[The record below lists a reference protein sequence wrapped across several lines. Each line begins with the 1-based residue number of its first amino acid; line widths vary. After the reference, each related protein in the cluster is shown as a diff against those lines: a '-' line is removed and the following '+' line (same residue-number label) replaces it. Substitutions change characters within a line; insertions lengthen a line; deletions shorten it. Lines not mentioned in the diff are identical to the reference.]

1 MMVHNHFELRWI
13 DGYGAASDAPSEL
26 AVRIEEVASNI
37 SRSLDHAH
45 LAVRSVRL
53 PDGDEA
59 CVGLLQLDV
68 AVSSEQRPVAFLHAV
83 VLPPGHRLDDDRW
96 RALVERRYGPDPEER
111 IREIYEE
118 LAVTTKD
125 KGRKRLRELEIR
137 PEDVREV
144 IGSRASSTKFALA
157 KKGARAGSESGARAL
172 PNSPFRPP
180 TSPPFRPSTIPPL
193 PMPGAAPAGPQ
204 RRPSQSAFGPSAF
217 GPSAGDDDE
226 SADTTSGAPII
237 ATPGGGSGSTAEL
250 AAQAAPSG
258 SQPAVASSRT
268 PYRGMP
274 LVGFAVSAVAIVAA
288 VWLAIYAREVGRER
302 DRLAEELAR
311 PRIPVEDVAV
321 VELRSQV
328 EKYQRDLA
336 TAQRHIEELRTSMSN
351 RPDQDCNKSL
361 DEARAKLG
369 AQAAQISTLEA
380 NLLNVRNQLATL
392 MAKPK
397 DDDAADVR
405 AHLEAERDQL
415 KRDNAQL
422 THEIA
427 KHDQIVKLLC
437 ESLRGS
443 YSSKLLQICKGVM

>member
-37 SRSLDHAH
+37 SRALDHVH

-53 PDGDEA
+53 PDGNEV

-68 AVSSEQRPVAFLHAV
+68 AVPSEQRPVAFLHAA

-96 RALVERRYGPDPEER
+96 RALVERRYGPYPEDR

-144 IGSRASSTKFALA
+144 IGSRASSTKIALA
-157 KKGARAGSESGARAL
+157 KKGARAGSESGARVL
-172 PNSPFRPP
+172 PNAPGRPP
-180 TSPPFRPSTIPPL
+180 TNPPIRPSTIPPL

-204 RRPSQSAFGPSAF
+204 RRPSQSSFGPSER
-217 GPSAGDDDE
+217 DDDE
-226 SADTTSGAPII
+226 SESAETTSGAPII

-250 AAQAAPSG
+250 AVQASPSG
-258 SQPAVASSRT
+258 SQLAIPSSRT
-268 PYRGMP
+268 HYRGMP

-288 VWLAIYAREVGRER
+288 VWLAIYARELGRER

-311 PRIPVEDVAV
+311 PRIPVEDAGIA
-321 VELRSQV
+321 ELRGKL
-328 EKYQRDLA
+328 EKCQRDFEA
-336 TAQRHIEELRTSMSN
+336 TNKQLQELRATPTNDVNIQSCNTS
-351 RPDQDCNKSL
+351 L
-361 DEARAKLG
+361 AEARQKLG
-369 AQAAQISTLEA
+369 TTASQISSLEA
-380 NLLNVRNQLATL
+380 NLANAQTQLALAT
-392 MAKPK
+392 KT
-397 DDDAADVR
+397 R
-405 AHLEAERDQL
+405 AEAESRSTEERARLEVERDRL
-415 KRDNAQL
+415 KHDNAQL
-422 THEIA
+422 AGENA
-427 KHDQIVKLLC
+427 KQDQLVKQLC
-437 ESLRGS
+437 DGLRGS
-443 YSSKLLQICKGVM
+443 YSSKLLQICKGAK